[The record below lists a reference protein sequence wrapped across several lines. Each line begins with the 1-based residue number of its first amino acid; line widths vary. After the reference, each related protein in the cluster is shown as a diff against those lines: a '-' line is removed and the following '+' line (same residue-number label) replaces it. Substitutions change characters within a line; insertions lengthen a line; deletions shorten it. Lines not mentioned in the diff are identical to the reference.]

1 MLLMSPLS
9 VVKVGPNQIDVK
21 IVELQ
26 RCKLQIGE
34 RHASAELTGRRK
46 GFHRC
51 CMVLSLTHPP
61 HQHAKDQRSNAMN
74 HRKICQTT
82 IPGLTRRLGLAGNHV
97 IIYVYIYIYTHE
109 NIVKGLPDC
118 DASCAVTCMA
128 VRSWGKGSRTKP
140 VVGVAPLVPWGF
152 AATVVVGKQGG
163 WKERGGLAGRCRSHH
178 LRLVAEP
185 AFQHRGPASDV
196 A

>member
-34 RHASAELTGRRK
+34 RHASAELTGRSK

-97 IIYVYIYIYTHE
+97 IICVYIYIHMRILSKGYLIVMRHVLSPAWPSEAGERARGRSPWWVWRRLCHGDLQLRWWLE
-109 NIVKGLPDC
+109 NKVGGR
-118 DASCAVTCMA
+118 SAVGWQA
-128 VRSWGKGSRTKP
+128 
-140 VVGVAPLVPWGF
+140 
-152 AATVVVGKQGG
+152 AAT
-163 WKERGGLAGRCRSHH
+163 LII
-178 LRLVAEP
+178 
-185 AFQHRGPASDV
+185 
-196 A
+196 